1 MSAPLVDQD
10 AGASSVATIAPP
22 GKGQRKPA
30 TGTLVAGLCLI
41 GIVVVASLIGR
52 FVLPDPN
59 EQDLLNPLRP
69 PSADHLF
76 GTDELGRDVLSR
88 TLAGT
93 FIDLPFGLFVTALGV
108 ILGVIVGSTAGYVGG
123 TFERVIMRITDAVVA
138 FPFMVFVLAIIAVVG
153 PGIVGL
159 VIALTSIGWALY
171 ARVSRAEMLVLRE
184 TQYIQAAQTL
194 GFSSRRVLVRHA
206 VPNLLRPI
214 AVFSCSDVVFN
225 ILAVAGLS
233 FLGLGV
239 RPPTPEWGAII
250 ASGQGYVL
258 SAWWISALP
267 GLVVVFVGL
276 GFVLLGDALG
286 ERLGVR
292 REAVAE

>member
-1 MSAPLVDQD
+1 MSAPLIDQES
-10 AGASSVATIAPP
+10 AEAVAAIAPP

-30 TGTLVAGLCLI
+30 TGVLLVGL
-41 GIVVVASLIGR
+41 SLIGLVLLASAIGH

-59 EQDLLNPLRP
+59 EQDLLNPLHA
-69 PSADHLF
+69 PSLEHPF

-88 TLAGT
+88 TLAAT
-93 FIDLPFGLFVTALGV
+93 WLDLGFGLFVTAMGV
-108 ILGVIVGSTAGYVGG
+108 TLGVIVGSTAGYVGG
-123 TFERVIMRITDAVVA
+123 RFERLVMRITDAVVA

-153 PGIVGL
+153 QGIMGL
-159 VIALTSIGWALY
+159 VIALVSVGWALY

-184 TQYIQAAQTL
+184 TQFIQAAQTL
-194 GFSSRRVLVRHA
+194 GLSSRRVLIRHA

-250 ASGQGYVL
+250 ATGQGYVL

-267 GLVVVFVGL
+267 GLVVVIVGL
-276 GFVLLGDALG
+276 GFVLVGDALG

-292 REAVAE
+292 REAVAG